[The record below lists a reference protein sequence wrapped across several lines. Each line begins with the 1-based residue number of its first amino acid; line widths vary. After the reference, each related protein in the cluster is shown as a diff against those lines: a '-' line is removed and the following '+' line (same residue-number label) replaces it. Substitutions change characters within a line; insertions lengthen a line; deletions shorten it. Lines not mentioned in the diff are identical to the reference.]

1 VELLESSEAVSSTGS
16 TPGSTGTQA
25 IDRAGQLLAIV
36 VQADEPISYTDLVEE
51 TGLARSTTS
60 RLLAALEANHLLERD
75 VGGAYIS
82 GPLFALYAARHDP
95 WTQVARLAEPILQKI
110 GAETGETVN
119 LAVPRGDTVV
129 QIAQVNA
136 TFMLGARDWMQVTV
150 PPHCSALGK
159 VLYAFDCLE
168 VPDGTLEQLTEHSL
182 ARSAALVS
190 DLAVVRRRGYA
201 ITREELEIGLDAVA
215 APVHG
220 RDGNVIGALGVS
232 GPSARLRGQLDEV
245 GRLLREHSSALSQV
259 LRRRIPKESVA

>member
-1 VELLESSEAVSSTGS
+1 MST
-16 TPGSTGTQA
+16 TGTQSV
-25 IDRAGQLLAIV
+25 DRAAQLLTLV
-36 VQADEPISYTDLVEE
+36 VQADAPISFTELAEE

-60 RLLAALEANHLLERD
+60 RLLAALEDNHLLERTTT
-75 VGGAYIS
+75 GAYIS

-95 WTQVARLAEPILQKI
+95 WSQVARLAEPILEKI

-136 TFMLGARDWMQVTV
+136 TYILGARDWMSVTV

-159 VLYAFDCLE
+159 VLYAFDGLAL
-168 VPDGTLEQLTEHSL
+168 PGGRLTQLTEHSC
-182 ARSAALVS
+182 ASADELRTEIA
-190 DLAVVRRRGYA
+190 AIRRRGYA

-220 RDGNVIGALGVS
+220 RDGNVIAALGVS
-232 GPSARLRGQLDEV
+232 GPSTRLRDQLDQV
-245 GRLLREHSSALSQV
+245 GRLLTGHGSSLSQL
-259 LRRRIPKESVA
+259 LRRRTPKEGVA